1 MGGAVDSSAESR
13 RPLSVDVE
21 GVGGVDEALLCRLAV
36 AVTHES
42 PVRGGG
48 DLPPS
53 LGYRKPVN
61 EWKRLDRRITARSP
75 YYGTYH
81 RTTVP
86 TTVLRYLPPYYGTY
100 HRTT

>member
-1 MGGAVDSSAESR
+1 MGGAVDSRAEGG

-21 GVGGVDEALLCRLAV
+21 GVGGVDEALLSRLAV

-53 LGYRKPVN
+53 LCYRKPGI

-75 YYGTYH
+75 YY
-81 RTTVP
+81 VP
-86 TTVLRYLPPYYGTY
+86 TTVLRSHIWCFNSKIMCGNK
-100 HRTT
+100 R